1 MPYKEQEGSNLQAGP
16 NKGEIVYWYI
26 FINPINIELK
36 MVVIIFKSVL

>member
-1 MPYKEQEGSNLQAGP
+1 
-16 NKGEIVYWYI
+16 VYWYI